1 MFEQGGFTVAKKPDK
16 EPADET
22 SLDAEVPKK
31 SKKKLIIMLG
41 ILVVLLAVLGAGGF
55 FGYKW
60 WMGRKAAAAGG
71 DNATEQKVE
80 GGEKSGEKGD
90 AHGDKKAEGSGGEA
104 GSEMV
109 SIPPLLVNL
118 AEPQGRRYLKLALDI
133 EVKDKAAADQLN
145 KSMPKVKD
153 SLLLLLS
160 SKTYEDLGSLENKI
174 LLKKEIVERLTL
186 VLGEQKV
193 LRVYITEI
201 VIQ

>member
-1 MFEQGGFTVAKKPDK
+1 MAKKPDK
-16 EPADET
+16 APAE
-22 SLDAEVPKK
+22 DAAVDGEAPKK
-31 SKKKLIIMLG
+31 SKKKLFLMIG
-41 ILVVLLAVLGAGGF
+41 ILVVLLGVLGAGGF

-60 WMGRKAAAAGG
+60 WMAKQAAAGS
-71 DNATEQKVE
+71 DNATEQKAE
-80 GGEKSGEKGD
+80 GGEKKDDKGGHGEKKDEKGS
-90 AHGDKKAEGSGGEA
+90 AGEGA
-104 GSEMV
+104 GEMV

-133 EVKDKAAADQLN
+133 ELKDKQAAEQLN
-145 KSMPKVKD
+145 KNMPKVKD
-153 SLLLLLS
+153 ALLLLLS

>member
-1 MFEQGGFTVAKKPDK
+1 VAKKPDK
-16 EPADET
+16 APAEEVALDEGT
-22 SLDAEVPKK
+22 PKK
-31 SKKKLIIMLG
+31 SKKKLIVMIGIIVVILG
-41 ILVVLLAVLGAGGF
+41 ILGAGGF

-60 WMGRKAAAAGG
+60 WMGRSHTADSA
-71 DNATEQKVE
+71 NATEQKAE
-80 GGEKSGEKGD
+80 GGHGGEKKDGGKEGENG
-90 AHGDKKAEGSGGEA
+90 AEGAGEL
-104 GSEMV
+104 V

-133 EVKDKAAADQLN
+133 ELRDKAAAEQLN
-145 KSMPKVKD
+145 KNMPKVKD

>member
-1 MFEQGGFTVAKKPDK
+1 MAKKAEK
-16 EPADET
+16 PAEEVA
-22 SLDAEVPKK
+22 LDGEAPKK
-31 SKKKLIIMLG
+31 SKKKLFIMIG
-41 ILVVLLAVLGAGGF
+41 ILVVLLAALGAGGW

-60 WMGRKAAAAGG
+60 WMGRKAAAAG
-71 DNATEQKVE
+71 DAAATEQKADEQGKKDEKGGHGEKKDEKGAPAGE
-80 GGEKSGEKGD
+80 GGGEL
-90 AHGDKKAEGSGGEA
+90 
-104 GSEMV
+104 V

-118 AEPQGRRYLKLALDI
+118 AEPQGRRYLKLALDV
-133 EVKDKAAADQLN
+133 EVRDKLAADELN
-145 KSMPKVKD
+145 KSMAKVKD